1 MQLRNS
7 IGVLAAVTAG
17 LALAGCSSSG
27 STISVDSAKYRV
39 DTYAHVH
46 TPENMNSLPLPL
58 EPERGSPYQEFR
70 VLMDGTDR
78 TGFYTMHGE
87 PVIEGEIA
95 PNLRPLADRRER
107 FLREHGTRVRFSL
120 VDSDLRP
127 GMEQD
132 EAETLLGELLRGRPV
147 WRSSA
152 DDNLPRLTSGGELD
166 YSHDVI
172 ERVAWDV
179 FNGFH
184 TTRVFVHFRNG
195 ILERWEVHAER
206 RE

>member
-1 MQLRNS
+1 MQLRDS
-7 IGVLAAVTAG
+7 IG
-17 LALAGCSSSG
+17 ALAVFGLMLGGCSSSG
-27 STISVDSAKYRV
+27 STVSVDSAKYRV

-46 TPENMNSLPLPL
+46 TPENMNTLPLPL

-70 VLMDGTDR
+70 VLMDGRDR
-78 TGFYTMHGE
+78 LGFYELHE
-87 PVIEGEIA
+87 VAVVEGEIP
-95 PNLRPLADRRER
+95 PNERPLKDRRER
-107 FLREHGTRVRFSL
+107 FLREQGTRVRYSL
-120 VDSDLRP
+120 ADSDLRP

-132 EAETLLGELLRGRPV
+132 EAETILGEVLRGRPV

-152 DDNLPRLTSGGELD
+152 DDNLPRLTDGGELD

-172 ERVAWDV
+172 ERVAWEL

-195 ILERWEVHAER
+195 LLERWEVHAER

>member
-1 MQLRNS
+1 MQLRDV
-7 IGVLAAVTAG
+7 IGAAAIA
-17 LALAGCSSSG
+17 ALLGGCSG
-27 STISVDSAKYRV
+27 ADGVTVDTTKYRV
-39 DTYAHVH
+39 DAYAHVH
-46 TPENMNSLPLPL
+46 TPENMNTRPLPL

-70 VLMDGTDR
+70 VLMDGEDR
-78 TGFYTMHGE
+78 VGFYELHLD
-87 PVIEGEIA
+87 PAPEGDVA
-95 PNLRPLADRRER
+95 PNLRPLMDRRER
-107 FLREHGTRVRFSL
+107 FLREHGTRVRHSL
-120 VDSDLRP
+120 ADSDLRP

-132 EAETLLGELLRGRPV
+132 EAEKLFNEILRGRPV

-152 DDNLPRLTSGGELD
+152 DDNLPRLTENGELD

-172 ERVAWDV
+172 ERVAWEL

-195 ILERWEVHAER
+195 LLERWEVHADR